1 MVPLLKGVKVLEIGA
16 VVMGPFAGQILADLG
31 AEVLKIETIEGDIA
45 RSSFPQGAGTGALF
59 INNNRNK
66 RVISLDLKAER
77 GKEILERMI
86 AGHDVL
92 LHNMRTDA
100 AERLGIGFDRV
111 SALNPRI
118 IYCSAVGFGR
128 GGRYRNRPA
137 FDDIIQAASGFAS
150 FTGGEPHFV
159 PTIVAD
165 KIGALY
171 TVYGILAAL
180 VARRSG
186 EDAPL
191 QVEVPMFEALASFIL
206 NEHLAAATFDENG
219 AVGYPRIQSANRRP
233 HRTHDGWIA
242 VLPYTGKQWE
252 RFLRAVGKTAL
263 CDEGWVQ
270 DDMLRQAR
278 IDELYEIVAETLPLR
293 TTAEWIA
300 ALSALDIPCSQ
311 VNRIEDLLSDPH
323 LEDVRFFQ
331 PSPNYPGSIKRALP
345 QPVHFGGVD
354 KNDDMPARALGAD
367 TDDVLRESGFS
378 ASEIEAL
385 IKDGIVRA
393 ARAPGRDAA

>member
-77 GKEILERMI
+77 GKEILERLI
-86 AGHDVL
+86 ARHDVI

-219 AVGYPRIQSANRRP
+219 AVGYPDRARCKLGIARR
-233 HRTHDGWIA
+233 
-242 VLPYTGKQWE
+242 E
-252 RFLRAVGKTAL
+252 RRQEVIPAGHGKTHFRRIIAL
-263 CDEGWVQ
+263 HDMIADQRRIAWHASAILATRPFAIGRVAPRRRGHHGPYVGDRAEGGRRAGFQRRKVN
-270 DDMLRQAR
+270 DHRLSRGR
-278 IDELYEIVAETLPLR
+278 GF
-293 TTAEWIA
+293 A
-300 ALSALDIPCSQ
+300 A
-311 VNRIEDLLSDPH
+311 
-323 LEDVRFFQ
+323 
-331 PSPNYPGSIKRALP
+331 
-345 QPVHFGGVD
+345 
-354 KNDDMPARALGAD
+354 
-367 TDDVLRESGFS
+367 
-378 ASEIEAL
+378 
-385 IKDGIVRA
+385 
-393 ARAPGRDAA
+393 API